1 MKLITKLEGLWFFS
15 LIVFGIGVL
24 LDVINKHLYYPTLFT
39 FITYCI
45 LYYLA
50 ASSKRERNNKTHKH

>member
-15 LIVFGIGVL
+15 LVVFGIGVL
-24 LDVINKHLYYPTLFT
+24 LDLMNKQLYLPTLFI
-39 FITYCI
+39 FFTYCI

-50 ASSKRERNNKTHKH
+50 SSKKDGNSNTYKQ